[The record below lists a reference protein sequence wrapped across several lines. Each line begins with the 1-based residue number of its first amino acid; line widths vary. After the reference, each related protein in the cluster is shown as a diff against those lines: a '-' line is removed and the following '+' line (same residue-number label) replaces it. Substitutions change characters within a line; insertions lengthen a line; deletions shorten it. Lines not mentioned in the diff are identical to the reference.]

1 MADKTQ
7 DASQTRSKWTVDTGT
22 REYLNYSQR
31 CAYRALKRVTRNKD
45 LDFKPK
51 VWQEASVESRASTDR
66 SIADTDDESDT
77 VESESPESGTRSSES
92 PSFRDVQRRLRET
105 WGRKEQGAKL
115 LRSGSDKSSM
125 MPARSLA
132 KSAFSAKFAKYEVW
146 RSRSENVLDSIPRM
160 LCFRRKKSDKCL
172 SCMYKSLRKANEARI
187 PSRAQ
192 SEARDDDKSS
202 SDGFPEFYE
211 ELRELY
217 LQRRAIPRR
226 LKKIEDSDGATITA
240 LHQVENK
247 EEEEEE
253 EEKEEEADVAMK
265 IEPDESESATPQ
277 PAATLLSKSPKSL
290 KAASSSISILSK
302 VSSSD
307 AHTSDDGM
315 SSSPV
320 MDLDRS
326 QYKRMAP
333 CHLPTVLV
341 PSMEPL
347 RALRHRKPTTMEARI
362 ALLERSAEQK
372 SDDEYRDDV
381 KSSAT
386 ARTPGEK
393 SQRRRVDG
401 GSEMIGK
408 EDASLKSPKV
418 LMKVRSE
425 ERLMLTI
432 AESPAQREKLKR
444 GYSCASIGDLSRD
457 PTRGTLGFSR
467 GEAGSGRGEA
477 ISSEAVDSGLAPSGS
492 IGAERRPELPLLT
505 VAEISRFLTGANLG
519 EAGSAASALES
530 LADEFSARLTK
541 QRDTATTT
549 TMTTT
554 MTTTTTTAAM
564 RRAKLA
570 ARLTKLL
577 AQSKR
582 YLNPD
587 KFPSDLVF
595 SAQQPPVF
603 NTRLLRCLLPLESYN
618 LIAPL
623 LGMQAWYPKRRIRR
637 RKTELDEEKEEDVEE
652 DVESVPTNLSILV
665 RIMRGDVSR
674 IIEF

>member
-1 MADKTQ
+1 
-7 DASQTRSKWTVDTGT
+7 
-22 REYLNYSQR
+22 
-31 CAYRALKRVTRNKD
+31 
-45 LDFKPK
+45 
-51 VWQEASVESRASTDR
+51 
-66 SIADTDDESDT
+66 
-77 VESESPESGTRSSES
+77 
-92 PSFRDVQRRLRET
+92 
-105 WGRKEQGAKL
+105 
-115 LRSGSDKSSM
+115 
-125 MPARSLA
+125 
-132 KSAFSAKFAKYEVW
+132 
-146 RSRSENVLDSIPRM
+146 
-160 LCFRRKKSDKCL
+160 
-172 SCMYKSLRKANEARI
+172 MYKSLRKAKEARI
-187 PSRAQ
+187 LSRAQ
-192 SEARDDDKSS
+192 SEARDDDESS

-253 EEKEEEADVAMK
+253 EEEEEADVAMK

-315 SSSPV
+315 SSSPM

-401 GSEMIGK
+401 GSGEMIGK

-457 PTRGTLGFSR
+457 PTRGTLGFSQ

-477 ISSEAVDSGLAPSGS
+477 ISSQAVDSGLAPSGS

-554 MTTTTTTAAM
+554 TTTTTTTTAAAM

-577 AQSKR
+577 AESKR

-603 NTRLLRCLLPLESYN
+603 NTRLLRRLLPLESYN

-623 LGMQAWYPKRRIRR
+623 LGMQAWYPKRQIRR
-637 RKTELDEEKEEDVEE
+637 RKTELEKEEEEDVEE

>member
-7 DASQTRSKWTVDTGT
+7 NDSRLKRIVDTGS

-66 SIADTDDESDT
+66 SIADTDDQSDT
-77 VESESPESGTRSSES
+77 VESESPESGTCSSES
-92 PSFRDVQRRLRET
+92 SSFRDVQRRLRET

-115 LRSGSDKSSM
+115 LRSDSEKSSM

-132 KSAFSAKFAKYEVW
+132 KSAFSAKFARYEVW
-146 RSRSENVLDSIPRM
+146 RSRSANVLDSIPRM

-172 SCMYKSLRKANEARI
+172 PCMYKSLRKANEARI
-187 PSRAQ
+187 LSRAQ
-192 SEARDDDKSS
+192 SEERNDDESS

-211 ELRELY
+211 QLRELY
-217 LQRRAIPRR
+217 LQTRAIPRR
-226 LKKIEDSDGATITA
+226 LKKIE
-240 LHQVENK
+240 
-247 EEEEEE
+247 EEEEEAE
-253 EEKEEEADVAMK
+253 VAMK
-265 IEPDESESATPQ
+265 IEPDESESATPK
-277 PAATLLSKSPKSL
+277 PAGTLLSKSPKSL

-307 AHTSDDGM
+307 AHMSDDGT

-362 ALLERSAEQK
+362 ALLESARSAEHK
-372 SDDEYRDDV
+372 SDDEYYDDV
-381 KSSAT
+381 RSSAA
-386 ARTPGEK
+386 ARTPGQK
-393 SQRRRVDG
+393 SQQRRVDG
-401 GSEMIGK
+401 GSGEMVGK
-408 EDASLKSPKV
+408 EDASSKSPKA

-425 ERLMLTI
+425 QRLMPLLTI
-432 AESPAQREKLKR
+432 AESSARREKLKR

-457 PTRGTLGFSR
+457 PTRGTLGSSR
-467 GEAGSGRGEA
+467 GEAGDGRDEA
-477 ISSEAVDSGLAPSGS
+477 ISSEAVDSGSGLAPSGS
-492 IGAERRPELPLLT
+492 ISAEGWPELPLLT

-519 EAGSAASALES
+519 GAGSAASALES

-541 QRDTATTT
+541 QCDAA
-549 TMTTT
+549 
-554 MTTTTTTAAM
+554 TTTTTTITAAAM
-564 RRAKLA
+564 RRVKLA

-577 AQSKR
+577 AESKR

-603 NTRLLRCLLPLESYN
+603 NTRLLRRLLPLESYN

-623 LGMQAWYPKRRIRR
+623 LGMHYWYPKRPIRR
-637 RKTELDEEKEEDVEE
+637 RKKELVEEEEEEDKE
-652 DVESVPTNLSILV
+652 DKESVPTNLSIV
-665 RIMRGDVSR
+665 VCMTNVSR
-674 IIEF
+674 IIEFHSTNSESSLHSDENLHVIVKR